1 MQSEEYKVI
10 AVDRIRDGLVILFGN
25 GKAGLYSAELLYSML
40 ERAVLLSNMQ
50 EGQPAFE
57 ASELPMY
64 SRISISSYLRPRTQA
79 LRSEV
84 SRELWDLSCTT
95 ASWRNLLQ
103 TQRNNFFGR
112 LAPFLCQTGL
122 SCISPGRRLATLTS

>member
-57 ASELPMY
+57 ASELPD
-64 SRISISSYLRPRTQA
+64 
-79 LRSEV
+79 V
-84 SRELWDLSCTT
+84 
-95 ASWRNLLQ
+95 
-103 TQRNNFFGR
+103 
-112 LAPFLCQTGL
+112 
-122 SCISPGRRLATLTS
+122 